1 MAKLLWDQAGEKTFE
16 TGVQQGVLFLRDGT
30 GAYPQ
35 GIAWNGLISVSESP
49 EGGEPEAIYANNK
62 KYLELM
68 SAEELGLTIEA
79 YTYPKEFEACDGLSE
94 VATGVQLGQQSRKP
108 FGLAY
113 KTLIGNDVDDTT
125 HGYKLHL
132 VYGGLA
138 SPSEKSYETVNDT
151 PEAITF
157 SWDVS
162 TTPIEIDGYK
172 PSAKLTIDSRT
183 ADATKLAA
191 LEDALFG
198 TEAAESYL
206 PLPDEVITMM
216 TVV

>member
-16 TGVQQGVLFLRDGT
+16 TGVQQGVLYVQGAGGT
-30 GAYPQ
+30 YPE
-35 GIAWNGLISVSESP
+35 GVAWNGLISVSESP
-49 EGGEPEAIYANNK
+49 EGGEPEPIYANNK

-68 SAEELGLTIEA
+68 SAEELGLTVEA
-79 YTYPKEFEACDGLSE
+79 YTYPKEFEQCDGLSE
-94 VATGVQLGQQSRKP
+94 VADGVMLGQQSRKP

-113 KTLIGNDVDDTT
+113 KTLIGNDAEDTS

-162 TTPIEIDGYK
+162 TTPIEIEGHK

-183 ADATKLAA
+183 ADSTKLAD
-191 LEDALFG
+191 LEDMLFG
-198 TEAAESYL
+198 TEMDDASL
-206 PLPDEVITMM
+206 PLPAEVITMM
-216 TVV
+216 TVS